1 MGDDLERRLVRRVSG
16 ELTPEEMAQLE
27 EAVRQTPAA
36 AVELNRLGEVWS
48 GLELPPPAGVPPGFS
63 GKVLARALA
72 AGRPGSE
79 ADWSLAPAW
88 ARAVAVVAL
97 VAGLALGI
105 GLGTV
110 GEATETTAIVASG
123 EGLWSDP
130 GDGETYWQAVGT
142 DDATPAPETP
152 ESGS

>member
-1 MGDDLERRLVRRVSG
+1 MGDDLERRMVRRVSG
-16 ELTPEEMAQLE
+16 ELTAEELAQLE
-27 EAVRQTPAA
+27 AAVRQTPEA
-36 AVELNRLGEVWS
+36 AVELDRLDEVWS

-63 GKVLARALA
+63 GKVLARAFA

-97 VAGLALGI
+97 VAGLALGV
-105 GLGTV
+105 GLGTLE
-110 GEATETTAIVASG
+110 EATETTDTVASG

-130 GDGETYWQAVGT
+130 GDGEVYWQVVGT
-142 DDATPAPETP
+142 SDPTPAAEAP

>member
-16 ELTPEEMAQLE
+16 ELSAEEQAQLA
-27 EAVRQTPAA
+27 EAIRQTPEA
-36 AVELNRLGEVWS
+36 AVELDRLDEVWS
-48 GLELPPPAGVPPGFS
+48 GLELPPPAAVPPGFS
-63 GKVLARALA
+63 GRVLARALA

-79 ADWSLAPAW
+79 ADWSLAPGW
-88 ARAVAVVAL
+88 ARIVAVVAL

-110 GEATETTAIVASG
+110 GEASGTTATVASS

-130 GDGETYWQAVGT
+130 GDGEAYWQAVGT
-142 DDATPAPETP
+142 DDTTPSPATP